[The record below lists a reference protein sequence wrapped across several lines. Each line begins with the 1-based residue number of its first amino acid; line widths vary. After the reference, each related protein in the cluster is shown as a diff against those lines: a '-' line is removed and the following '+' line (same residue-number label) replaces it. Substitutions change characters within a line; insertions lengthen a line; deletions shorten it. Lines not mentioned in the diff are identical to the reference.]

1 MIIASVKI
9 ALVIHVSAQ
18 PIVLVPWTVNKVY
31 PLDKC
36 RPIVYNS
43 IIGFFIFGGVA
54 QLVERNTCTV
64 EVAGSIPVASKEKGK
79 YASKSNNDRY
89 G

>member
-1 MIIASVKI
+1 M
-9 ALVIHVSAQ
+9 SAQ

-43 IIGFFIFGGVA
+43 IIGFFIFGGLA
-54 QLVERNTCTV
+54 HLVERNTCTV
-64 EVAGSIPVASKEKGK
+64 EVAGSIPVSSRENKTLWGAAKARELGQSVKLVA
-79 YASKSNNDRY
+79 YA
-89 G
+89 